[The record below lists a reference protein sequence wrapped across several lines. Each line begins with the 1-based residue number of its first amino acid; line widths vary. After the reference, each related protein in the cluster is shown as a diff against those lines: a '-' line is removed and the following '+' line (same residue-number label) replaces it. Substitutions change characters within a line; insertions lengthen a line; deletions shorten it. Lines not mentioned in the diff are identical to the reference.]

1 MQKILNK
8 ISPKFR
14 SKIFK
19 NSFWGVAGSLTQ
31 NILLSLFYVLIARHY
46 SVEDFSEYLIANSLY
61 QMIVAF
67 SAMGLG
73 HWFIREIVNIE
84 NKSELAA
91 KFLKMQTYFGLFFLI
106 VNIILA
112 LVLYENPTVQKLSI
126 LFAINIIFDN
136 IIYSIKNINIA
147 QFAQKKTV
155 TVLSIEAF
163 AKFGIACILFIYPF
177 NIVILTILL
186 VITRFITLNLFLK
199 IGSADGIN
207 LMGFWKVKLPL
218 DFIKNILSK
227 YWPFAIIGSAYV
239 VYWKSAT
246 LIISKMLPLSAVA
259 HYENSFKIFSLAQ
272 LIPVVLSS
280 TLLPKFVE
288 YSKNQDTEGLK
299 SLYHK
304 VFLFCTI
311 YGLGAFTFTYSFA
324 DEILPL
330 IFGEKYADSAIFTKE
345 MFLTML
351 VFPTSLVQ
359 ANILIALK
367 LEKLD
372 MWFNINSILINTTLC
387 LVGLSFWSSLSVVNY
402 SIFISFAVFHL
413 SQDIVLLKNK
423 LTSLSHILLFIIGT
437 ASIVLTYI
445 FLSKI
450 ISPYLLFIGLWFI
463 VAAIVML
470 FLYQKKWDLSLKVK
484 E

>member
-1 MQKILNK
+1 MTNVISNLQEKLKSKILQ
-8 ISPKFR
+8 
-14 SKIFK
+14 
-19 NSFWGVAGSLTQ
+19 NSFWGIAGSLFQ

-73 HWFIREIVNIE
+73 HWFIREIVNVE

-91 KFLKMQTYFGLFFLI
+91 KFLKMQAYFGLFFLLI
-106 VNIILA
+106 NIILA

-126 LFAINIIFDN
+126 LFAVNIIFDN

-177 NIVILTILL
+177 NIIILTILL

-199 IGSADGIN
+199 IGSADGID
-207 LMGFWKVKLPL
+207 LTGFWKVELSF
-218 DFIKNILSK
+218 DFIKNILTK

-272 LIPVVLSS
+272 LVPVVLSS

-288 YSKNQDTEGLK
+288 YAKNGDTKGLK
-299 SLYHK
+299 ELYQK
-304 VFLFCTI
+304 VFLFCTL

-324 DEILPL
+324 DEILPW
-330 IFGEKYADSAIFTKE
+330 IFGEKYAATAPFAKE
-345 MFLTML
+345 MFLTMV
-351 VFPTSLVQ
+351 VFPTALVQ
-359 ANILIALK
+359 ASILIALK

-372 MWFNINSILINTTLC
+372 MWFNINSIIINTVLC
-387 LVGLSFWSSLSVVNY
+387 LIGLSIWSSLSVINY
-402 SIFISFAVFHL
+402 SIFISFVIFHF

-423 LTSLSHILLFIIGT
+423 LTSIKHILSFFAIT
-437 ASIVLTYI
+437 SSIVLIYMSM
-445 FLSKI
+445 SKF
-450 ISPYLLFIGLWFI
+450 ISPYILFGSLWLLIGLFGLI
-463 VAAIVML
+463 L
-470 FLYQKKWDLSLKVK
+470 FSTKRSIFRL
-484 E
+484 